1 MLPEKNILSVEDH
14 EAVITLVPE
23 GRSISF
29 KKQCLESID
38 IWRSVNGNEWQEIA
52 NNVRAPYVDDEKF
65 DSPAVLKYKVLFN
78 GIEGEYKTIEVHLR

>member
-1 MLPEKNILSVEDH
+1 MLPEKDVLSVNDH

-23 GRSISF
+23 GRSINF

-38 IWRSVNGNEWQEIA
+38 IWRSVNDNEWLEIA
-52 NNVRAPYVDDEKF
+52 KDVRAPYVDDEKI

-78 GIEGEYKTIEVHLR
+78 GKEGEYKTIEVHLP